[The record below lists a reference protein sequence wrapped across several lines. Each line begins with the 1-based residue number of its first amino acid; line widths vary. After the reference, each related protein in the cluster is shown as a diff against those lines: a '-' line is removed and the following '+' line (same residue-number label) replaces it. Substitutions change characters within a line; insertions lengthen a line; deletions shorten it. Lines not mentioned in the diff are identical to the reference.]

1 MRQVP
6 RDVVKDAVTYVF
18 LMEDTAKGAGISEA
32 ARTREMS
39 AVNKVVKAAGGECR
53 LYVTGG
59 SDFQYVS
66 VITGVSAAAA
76 IKIAVQIEKT
86 GNVKATM
93 LSGLELFSS
102 R

>member
-6 RDVVKDAVTYVF
+6 KDVDKDAVTYVF
-18 LMEDTAKGAGISEA
+18 LMEDTAKGGGISEA
-32 ARTREMS
+32 ERTREMS
-39 AVNKVVKAAGGECR
+39 AVNQVVKAEGGECR

-93 LSGLELFSS
+93 LSGLELFS
-102 R
+102 